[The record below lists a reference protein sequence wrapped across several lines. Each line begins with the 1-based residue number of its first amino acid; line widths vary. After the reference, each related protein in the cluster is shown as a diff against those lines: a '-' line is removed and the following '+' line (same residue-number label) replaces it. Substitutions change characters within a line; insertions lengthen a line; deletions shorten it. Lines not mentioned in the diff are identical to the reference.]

1 MNEEQMTSYKL
12 QTLNTT
18 MHDLIREQGDML
30 LRVLEETRQQNTR
43 EIDALARRLDHITK
57 ASKEA
62 LKEGK
67 DNAEKLVALHEQR
80 STMGY
85 SSDAP
90 PQSGNSSLAL
100 STNTSLSNSPVK
112 HQPAVPNIFNS
123 DVDEDGAT
131 MSQHSIRPP
140 TAESSASQTILVQVT
155 NCQDLVVPHLLGST
169 DPFVVTYV
177 FWNGEKIGETE
188 TIWFGTAHPSWK
200 NAVRNTFRIVLSQNE
215 DLDSGVLSFE
225 VHHTHRR
232 GAGWFLGIAKVEGRT
247 IQGMDDSF
255 KTHLCR
261 LSRKPES
268 SLPQSKQ
275 LNVQGKEGVSIRL
288 KPGRA

>member
-1 MNEEQMTSYKL
+1 M
-12 QTLNTT
+12 
-18 MHDLIREQGDML
+18 
-30 LRVLEETRQQNTR
+30 
-43 EIDALARRLDHITK
+43 ARRLDHITQ

-131 MSQHSIRPP
+131 MSQHSIRPS
-140 TAESSASQTILVQVT
+140 TAESSASQTILVQLT

-200 NAVRNTFRIVLSQNE
+200 NAVRNTFRYSGLPITRSDAYVPWSAELMNYNLLGLSALFLFVAR
-215 DLDSGVLSFE
+215 DLL
-225 VHHTHRR
+225 
-232 GAGWFLGIAKVEGRT
+232 IK
-247 IQGMDDSF
+247 
-255 KTHLCR
+255 
-261 LSRKPES
+261 
-268 SLPQSKQ
+268 PQS
-275 LNVQGKEGVSIRL
+275 G
-288 KPGRA
+288 